1 MEILTIH
8 GRIPTKKNKYR
19 ISSRGGLFKPKDVT
33 DFERLFGQEVA
44 AQRIGVVRGPCKVE
58 IDLYVGTSEPDLD
71 GAVTTILDCLQ
82 SAQVIENDKDV
93 VILHAQK
100 DRSRVEGA
108 GARITIEH
116 V

>member
-19 ISSRGGLFKPKDVT
+19 ISKNGCFFKPKDVT
-33 DFERLFGQEVA
+33 EFETLFGKEVA
-44 AQRIGVVRGPCKVE
+44 AQRIGLVRGPCKVE
-58 IDLYVGTSEPDLD
+58 IDLFVGTAEPDLD

-82 SAQVIENDKDV
+82 STQVIENDKDV
-93 VILHAQK
+93 VIIHAQK
-100 DRSRVEGA
+100 DRSRTTDA
-108 GARITIEH
+108 GARITIEN